1 MSLIDFG
8 RWGFFVPITIG
19 EIYGTH
25 RFDSLGIRSCLLL
38 RPVAAQVQELKT
50 LTVATHIQTVNRRT
64 NMKDRSF
71 IHRTAQSR
79 EAKADNLRRFGPAP
93 VIDQFPAQQLGFWAT
108 IVAAFRTFIKWVR
121 G

>member
-1 MSLIDFG
+1 
-8 RWGFFVPITIG
+8 
-19 EIYGTH
+19 
-25 RFDSLGIRSCLLL
+25 
-38 RPVAAQVQELKT
+38 VAAREGELKT

-71 IHRTAQSR
+71 IHRTTQSR